1 MSWRSLHVMCWVLS
15 DSWIHK
21 LAVVVSAEKHT
32 CPHNPLN
39 SHSQALAHLSLPLSQ
54 TKGDRPG
61 RDQRKKT
68 MSKQPKNGPQIIII
82 IESLLVWKDND
93 FLCPFCYAPNK
104 KHWSSLH
111 HSLPSVLLEIVR
123 ECLKAFHIV
132 WDELWIKLRICHTM
146 SQKSRLAQNWLSPFL
161 LCRFFMWVVV
171 SRRHIK
177 KKKFQQQ
184 ILSKWKEW
192 KKLNFDFK

>member
-146 SQKSRLAQNWLSPFL
+146 SQKKVGSLKIDCL
-161 LCRFFMWVVV
+161 RFFCAGFLCELWFREDILK
-171 SRRHIK
+171 RRN
-177 KKKFQQQ
+177 
-184 ILSKWKEW
+184 SNN
-192 KKLNFDFK
+192 KLLASGKNGKN

>member
-1 MSWRSLHVMCWVLS
+1 MPAQSPEFTLASISTSFPSTQPDKRRS
-15 DSWIHK
+15 
-21 LAVVVSAEKHT
+21 T
-32 CPHNPLN
+32 G
-39 SHSQALAHLSLPLSQ
+39 
-54 TKGDRPG
+54 TRPT
-61 RDQRKKT
+61 QKT

-146 SQKSRLAQNWLSPFL
+146 SQKKVGSLKIDCL
-161 LCRFFMWVVV
+161 RFFCAGFLCELWFREDILK
-171 SRRHIK
+171 RRNSNNK
-177 KKKFQQQ
+177 LLASGKNGKNL
-184 ILSKWKEW
+184 ILIS
-192 KKLNFDFK
+192 NRF